1 MRKPRTEK
9 EKTEFLELR
18 EKRDKISKEMK
29 KMSPEE
35 LKAYIAER
43 IKKKKLLPEKN

>member
-9 EKTEFLELR
+9 EKADFLELR
-18 EKRDKISKEMK
+18 EKREKISKEMK
-29 KMSPEE
+29 KLNPEE

-43 IKKKKLLPEKN
+43 LNQKKELPENN

>member
-9 EKTEFLELR
+9 EKSDFLELR
-18 EKRDKISKEMK
+18 AQREKISKEMK

-43 IKKKKLLPEKN
+43 LNQKKELSGKN